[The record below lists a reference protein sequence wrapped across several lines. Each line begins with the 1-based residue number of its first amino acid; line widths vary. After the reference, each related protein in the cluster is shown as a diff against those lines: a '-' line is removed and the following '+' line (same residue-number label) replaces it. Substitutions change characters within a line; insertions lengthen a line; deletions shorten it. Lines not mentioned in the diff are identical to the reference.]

1 MMKGNNEC
9 TVTGTAIRLYI
20 RNGGGYFFLLV
31 EATPHFVSS
40 FSPTDFPLFYFSP
53 SATAPRRSATRR
65 VRNLLL
71 TDTTTD
77 LLYLPEFLSTY

>member
-20 RNGGGYFFLLV
+20 RNGGVLL
-31 EATPHFVSS
+31 S

-65 VRNLLL
+65 VRNSQL